1 MKATFFKNIEELRDW
16 LELNHGGCTELWL
29 GYYKKKSKNFNFSW
43 SDSVDELLCYG
54 WIDGIRKSIDEERYM
69 IRITPRKPKS
79 NWSLVNLNK
88 IKELKA
94 NNRLQ
99 EPGLKAFAHYNPK
112 NANQYSF
119 EQKTVKL
126 SAEHLK
132 IFKANK
138 KAWAYYKTLS
148 PSLKKQVNRWVISAK
163 REQTRLRRLNE
174 LITCSENQKKIP
186 SLDWKKK
193 QS

>member
-16 LELNHGGCTELWL
+16 LELNHAGCTELWL